1 MSTHH
6 SETEDEGIVLHK
18 KKLLKDDVLVI
29 IVSRSSGKI
38 ALLAKGVRNFT
49 SRRIASIQT
58 GNIIRFAYSR
68 ASSGAHYL
76 THVTLISHLLTIKN
90 DEQRLKLLYLLLFLF
105 DQMIPENEPDPIL
118 YQFCK
123 SHIIQVANSH
133 TFHNSDVHR
142 LVNSVLV
149 KFGYGGKESLSDCY
163 AYIEEIIG
171 KKIPVGVL

>member
-1 MSTHH
+1 MRH

-29 IVSRSSGKI
+29 ILSKSSGKI
-38 ALLAKGVRNFT
+38 ALLAKGVRSFT

-58 GNIIRFAYSR
+58 GNIVRFAFS
-68 ASSGAHYL
+68 ATSSGLQYL

-90 DEQRLKLLYLLLFLF
+90 DEHRLKLFYLLLFLF
-105 DQMIPENEPDPIL
+105 DQMIPENEPDPVV
-118 YQFCK
+118 YRFCK
-123 SHIIQVANSH
+123 SHIIQVAESQV
-133 TFHNSDVHR
+133 FHNSDIHR
-142 LVNSVLV
+142 IVNSILV
-149 KFGYGGKESLSDCY
+149 QFGYGEKGSLSDCY